1 MAFNS
6 LDLRQVKGGRI
17 IKQADSSTPFS
28 FVLIDRNGKEINLDG
43 KEALISLRNPQH
55 KTYWDIKKKVEGSL
69 VNFSMPGNLKD
80 DLYILEI
87 SCEGYVFPSDNEFI
101 IDVKKG
107 YADFADKQTAELIK
121 KETKDLV
128 RDEAIKAVKE
138 LGATKLKGDKGDR
151 GPQGIQGP
159 PGKDGKKGDQGAPG
173 KTGPQGPAGKDG
185 NTGPQG
191 PPGKDGEINLAS
203 ISKLTSQEKKGIRDQ
218 IGSPSKDEVVLKEVG
233 KGLSDNN
240 FDNQYK
246 KKLDNLDQSFK
257 EVNDNIDK
265 VKTKQDNHLSDLA
278 SLGAYE
284 VGDKLIKLKPSITGN
299 EVKIGYVEIGKILT
313 NDFYEF
319 PFEGEILKIK
329 FKSEADGHILLYGK
343 PDYDDPAHPELK
355 YVANETEKNTRI
367 AVKVDKNLNSY
378 TIDFRGKEDGLPGK
392 KFTGQ
397 LVITNVTMPEEKLRL
412 IREEGL

>member
-1 MAFNS
+1 MTFNS
-6 LDLRQVKGGRI
+6 LNLKQIKGGRT
-17 IKQADSSTPFS
+17 IKQADRSTPFS
-28 FVLIDRNGKEINLDG
+28 FVLVDVEGHEIPLDG
-43 KEALISLRNPQH
+43 KQALISLRSPKNNTFWETR
-55 KTYWDIKKKVEGSL
+55 KGVKESTIE
-69 VNFSMPGNLKD
+69 FEMPGNLKD

-87 SCEGYVFPSDNEFI
+87 SCDGYVFPSDNEFI

-128 RDEAIKAVKE
+128 KDEAIKAVKE
-138 LGATKLKGDKGDR
+138 LGATELKGEQGER
-151 GPQGIQGP
+151 GPQGI
-159 PGKDGKKGDQGAPG
+159 
-173 KTGPQGPAGKDG
+173 
-185 NTGPQG
+185 QG

-203 ISKLTSQEKKGIRDQ
+203 ISKLTSEEKKGIRDQ
-218 IGSPSKDEVVLKEVG
+218 LGAPSKEEVVLKEVG

-246 KKLDNLDQSFK
+246 KKLDSLDQSFK

-265 VKTKQDNHLSDLA
+265 VKAKQDNHLSDLA

-319 PFEGEILKIK
+319 PFEGEILNINL
-329 FKSEADGHILLYGK
+329 KSEADGHILLYGK

-355 YVANETEKNTRI
+355 YVANETEKATRC

-378 TIDFRGKEDGLPGK
+378 IIDFRGKEDGLPGK
-392 KFTGQ
+392 KFQGQ
-397 LVITNVTMPEEKLRL
+397 LVVTNVTMPEDKLSL
-412 IREEGL
+412 IRGEGL

>member
-1 MAFNS
+1 M
-6 LDLRQVKGGRI
+6 LQTTDVKQLLGGKI
-17 IKQADSSTPFS
+17 VKQTDKSSPFS
-28 FVLIDRNGKEINLDG
+28 FLLLDSQKRKVPLTGESAEIVLYTSKGKYWETISEVTDG
-43 KEALISLRNPQH
+43 I
-55 KTYWDIKKKVEGSL
+55 
-69 VNFSMPGNLKD
+69 VNFQMPGNLSVDNYK
-80 DLYILEI
+80 LEI
-87 SCEGYVFPSDNEFI
+87 SVAGYVFPSKEDFI
-101 IDVKKG
+101 IKVVQGFKELPNKE
-107 YADFADKQTAELIK
+107 TAENIK
-121 KETKDLV
+121 KSTEEFV
-128 RDEAIKAVKE
+128 REEAEKAVKE
-138 LGATKLKGDKGDR
+138 LGKTELKGNKGDR

-159 PGKDGKKGDQGAPG
+159 PGKDGQKGDQGTPG
-173 KTGPQGPAGKDG
+173 KTGPQGLPGKDG

-203 ISKLTSQEKKGIRDQ
+203 ITKLNTEEKKGIRDQ
-218 IGSPSKDEVVLKEVG
+218 LGSPSKDEVVLKEVG

-240 FDNQYK
+240 FSNLYK

-257 EVNDNIDK
+257 EVNDSIDK
-265 VKTKQDNHLSDLA
+265 VKSKQDNHLSDLA

-284 VGDKLIKLKPSITGN
+284 VGDKLIKLKPSITGD

-319 PFEGEILKIK
+319 PFTGETLKIK

-355 YVANETEKNTRI
+355 YVANETEKATRCV
-367 AVKVDKNLNSY
+367 VKVDKNLNSY

-397 LVITNVTMPEEKLRL
+397 LVITNVTMPEDKLSV

>member
-55 KTYWDIKKKVEGSL
+55 KTYWDIKKKVKGSL

-138 LGATKLKGDKGDR
+138 LGATELKGDR

-159 PGKDGKKGDQGAPG
+159 PGKDGKKGDQGATG
-173 KTGPQGPAGKDG
+173 KTGPQGPPGKDG

-191 PPGKDGEINLAS
+191 QPGKDGEINLAS
-203 ISKLTSQEKKGIRDQ
+203 ISKLTSEEKKGIRDQ
-218 IGSPSKDEVVLKEVG
+218 IGAPSKDEVVLKEVG

-257 EVNDNIDK
+257 EVNDSIDK

-284 VGDKLIKLKPSITGN
+284 VGDKLIKLKPSITGD
-299 EVKIGYVEIGKILT
+299 ELKIGYIEIGKILT

-319 PFEGEILKIK
+319 PFTGEILKIK
-329 FKSEADGHILLYGK
+329 LKSEADGHILLYGK
-343 PDYDDPAHPELK
+343 PDYDDPDHPELK
-355 YVANETEKNTRI
+355 YVANETEKATRCV
-367 AVKVDKNLNSY
+367 VKVNENLNSY
-378 TIDFRGKEDGLPGK
+378 AIDFTGKEEGLPGK
-392 KFTGQ
+392 KFEGR